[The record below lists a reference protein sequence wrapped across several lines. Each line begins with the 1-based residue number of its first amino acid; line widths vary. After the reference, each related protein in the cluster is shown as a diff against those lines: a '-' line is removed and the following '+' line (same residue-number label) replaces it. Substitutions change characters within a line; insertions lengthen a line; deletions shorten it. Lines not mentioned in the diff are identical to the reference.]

1 MTYLNLCLHELR
13 EWNDIELGVSPEE
26 AVVARCDRI
35 NLICIPV
42 VVTFIVRLL
51 EDAVI
56 SHLNV
61 VIDEELEDAIGAL
74 LGPNRVLAIL
84 TSY

>member
-26 AVVARCDRI
+26 AVVARCDLIHR
-35 NLICIPV
+35 ICIPV

-74 LGPNRVLAIL
+74 LGPNRVFTIL
-84 TSY
+84 KFD